1 MHRDRRRD
9 ERSVHDEQIS
19 PEDLADREIPPEYRP
34 KRNETSQC
42 FCASKGGGPSGI
54 VPFPFIRRYYSREH
68 DIPFHEDITFSLLLL
83 PLSPPRSPIYLFIVP
98 GIFVAESV
106 MAIHP
111 LALPSNSLPARHLIP
126 RSRGRNFS
134 FSVVRQKYEVQV
146 RDAYV
151 LAGNTGV
158 LRCEIPAFVKEY
170 VAVTSWLKDSAFNI
184 YPSAESGECN
194 YKPVD
199 PRTYMRTKCHGSPG
213 RAHPPNNDGCRTPG
227 EKWRKRNSISALL
240 PDVS

>member
-1 MHRDRRRD
+1 MFLRVEGWRPFRDR
-9 ERSVHDEQIS
+9 S
-19 PEDLADREIPPEYRP
+19 
-34 KRNETSQC
+34 
-42 FCASKGGGPSGI
+42 
-54 VPFPFIRRYYSREH
+54 FPFYPAILFSRTRHPVSRRYNL
-68 DIPFHEDITFSLLLL
+68 FLLLL